1 MVAGSD
7 RIREFQALA
16 DKYNGKT
23 TTINQSKL
31 CHLAKEIPIEGV
43 TGMSASK
50 MREMAK
56 NDDYRNFRRGVVGL
70 NDSDTRKLY
79 DAVRK
84 GMDIRESYVDK
95 FTDFINN
102 DIREEY
108 HQEKYLMWVIW

>member
-1 MVAGSD
+1 
-7 RIREFQALA
+7 
-16 DKYNGKT
+16 
-23 TTINQSKL
+23 
-31 CHLAKEIPIEGV
+31 
-43 TGMSASK
+43 

-108 HQEKYLMWVIW
+108 HQEKIFNVGDMVEHMDGSQGMIVRRAGSNYVSYEVDKS